1 MESAPQTF
9 NLVGIYS
16 PNPTTVRAKPV
27 NWDLNPVDHS
37 TIVFGCQKNLVIKN
51 LQVPLES
58 QIFNFQVQGNITC
71 AKYSPNGEMIAFGD
85 DKGVLKVIAIDQN
98 KGGYAVKFENSLG
111 AQINGICWTPDN
123 KNMII
128 VGAGNERCKAVS
140 LEGKKAG
147 DMKNG
152 HNKTL
157 LCVDI
162 VQKDN
167 QTAAVFAGEEQ
178 EV

>member
-1 MESAPQTF
+1 
-9 NLVGIYS
+9 
-16 PNPTTVRAKPV
+16 
-27 NWDLNPVDHS
+27 
-37 TIVFGCQKNLVIKN
+37 
-51 LQVPLES
+51 
-58 QIFNFQVQGNITC
+58 
-71 AKYSPNGEMIAFGD
+71 
-85 DKGVLKVIAIDQN
+85 
-98 KGGYAVKFENSLG
+98 
-111 AQINGICWTPDN
+111 
-123 KNMII
+123 MII